1 MEKKLMSP
9 TPESILA
16 FLKSPAYRPMRIRD
30 LARALQVSHDIY
42 RSFRRLI
49 DEMVEKG
56 ELVEMRQSRYAVPDA
71 SSFVTGRLHG
81 HQGGFGFVAV
91 DSDSPDVFIPAD
103 AIGKALHGDT
113 VLVRLFGRR
122 RGLNPEGSV
131 IRVIE
136 RASAPI
142 IGEYQR
148 TGRTGYVIPDDS
160 RVSQQIL
167 VLPGGNLTPS
177 PGQKVAIRVTEWP
190 SGQRQPSGPLLEI
203 LGYPDDPNVDILAL
217 IRSLDL
223 PTEFPGPV
231 EEEAN
236 RIPDT
241 IPAELLEG
249 RRDFRETRCITID
262 PVNARDFDDAVSIE
276 QLADARYRLGV
287 HIADVSAY
295 VPEGS
300 LIDREALFRGTSVYL
315 VDRVIP
321 MLPHRLTNQ
330 ICSLNPG
337 VDRLTFSV
345 IMDIGPDGEV
355 QDFTLHNSVIRSARR
370 LTYEEAQNWIE
381 KGTPENPDDREIV
394 EDLRVLKEL
403 SARLLKRRLSLGSL
417 DFDLPEPFIT
427 LDEFGKPIQAGRL
440 ERMDSH
446 RLIEE
451 CMLLANRTVAGWLL
465 QAGVPGLYRIHE
477 KPSGEKLADLITV
490 LSNFGHALTPAD
502 LAQPKQLQEF
512 LESIQDQPDYRVIND
527 LVIRSMKKAR
537 YSVEN
542 IGHYGLAFKWYT
554 HFTSPIRRY
563 PDLVVHRLVRE
574 YCAGTPMLDRID
586 QLGRF
591 LDKAA
596 ESSSRR
602 EKLANEAERESVK
615 IKQAEYMEGQI
626 GEEYDG
632 VISGIVPNG
641 AFVELSET
649 LIDGMISVATLH
661 DDYYVFDPD
670 RRQLV
675 GERTHKVMALGF
687 PVRVRVVRANRRLRR
702 IDFELVDTELPVEK
716 NGARGQK
723 SRRLPS
729 DRTGAASGSMRGSAG
744 RKPFLPGKKG
754 STRHGGRPSR
764 KGR

>member
-1 MEKKLMSP
+1 MLP
-9 TPESILA
+9 TTESILA

-30 LARALQVSHDIY
+30 LARSLKISHDTY
-42 RSFRRLI
+42 RSFRRLV

-56 ELVEMRQSRYAVPDA
+56 ELVELRQSRYAVPDA
-71 SSFVTGRLHG
+71 GSFVTGQLHG

-91 DSDSPDVFIPAD
+91 ESDSPDIFIPND

-113 VLVRLFGRR
+113 VLVRLLGRR
-122 RGLNPEGSV
+122 RGLNPEGS
-131 IRVIE
+131 IIKVIE

-142 IGEYQR
+142 IGEYRR
-148 TGRTGYVIPDDS
+148 TGRTGYVIPDDN

-167 VLPGGNLTPS
+167 VLPGGEFTPL
-177 PGQKVAIRVTEWP
+177 PGQKVVIRVTEWA

-203 LGYPDDPNVDILAL
+203 LGYADDPSVDILAL

-223 PTEFPGPV
+223 PAEFSGPV
-231 EEEAN
+231 AEEAN

-241 IPAELLEG
+241 IPEEWLEG

-262 PVNARDFDDAVSIE
+262 PINARDFDDAVSIE
-276 QLADARYRLGV
+276 RLTGARYRLGV

-295 VPEGS
+295 VPEGG
-300 LIDREALFRGTSVYL
+300 LLDREALFRGTSVYL

-330 ICSLNPG
+330 ICSLNPH

-345 IMDIGPDGEV
+345 IMEIGPDGEV
-355 QDFTLHNSVIRSARR
+355 QDFTLHSSVIRSARR

-381 KGTPENPDDREIV
+381 TGTPENPDDRDIV

-403 SARLLKRRLSLGSL
+403 SGRLLKRRLASGSL
-417 DFDLPEPFIT
+417 DFDLPEPFIR
-427 LDEFGKPIQAGRL
+427 LDETGKPIEAGRA

-465 QAGVPGLYRIHE
+465 EAVGPGLYRIHE
-477 KPSGEKLADLITV
+477 KPSGEKLTDLMTI
-490 LSNFGHALTPAD
+490 LANFGHSLTPAD

-512 LESIQDQPDYRVIND
+512 LASIQDKPEHRVIND

-542 IGHYGLAFKWYT
+542 VGHYGLAFKWYT

-563 PDLVVHRLVRE
+563 PDLLVHRLLRE
-574 YCAGTPMLDRID
+574 YTAGTPTIERVD
-586 QLGRF
+586 QLGRI

-615 IKQAEYMEGQI
+615 IKQAEYMEGRI

-632 VISGIVPNG
+632 VISGIVPSG

-649 LIDGMISVATLH
+649 LIDGMVSVATLH

-675 GERTHKVMALGF
+675 GDRTRKILALGF
-687 PVRVRVVRANRRLRR
+687 PVRVRVVRADRRLRR

-716 NGARGQK
+716 SESKGQK
-723 SRRLPS
+723 SRRFQGG
-729 DRTGAASGSMRGSAG
+729 RTAPASGLGRSGAG
-744 RKPFLPGKKG
+744 RKPFLPGKKR
-754 STRHGGRPSR
+754 STTRGGRASGKR
-764 KGR
+764 R